1 MNIEHYVMQAFKES
15 ESRRRG
21 AIDRLD
27 VIAQIYPNGAKKSL
41 WSDAKELA
49 ERTLE
54 HMETQGKV
62 FKDTQGWYSLKGG
75 SESCQS

>member
-21 AIDRLD
+21 GIDRLD
-27 VIAQIYPNGAKKSL
+27 VTTQVYPQGAERSL
-41 WSDAKELA
+41 WVATKELA

-75 SESCQS
+75 SESCRS